1 MSDLQDLIAS
11 SSIRAF
17 KHGMQHEREHT
28 LELIQKHKI
37 ETKCDCPGCESWTNA
52 FEFLAREIRG
62 EVID

>member
-37 ETKCDCPGCESWTNA
+37 ETKCECPGCESWTNA

-62 EVID
+62 EVIE